1 LLEVGMSNDIFE
13 TLADTYYLATTLR
26 LRQRKAAEHPEAPV
40 DETPATAPQAAAH
53 PLLAGLL
60 DLEVVRRF
68 RARPQG
74 CG

>member
-1 LLEVGMSNDIFE
+1 MSNDIFE

-26 LRQRKAAEHPEAPV
+26 VRARTATKPEEAPV
-40 DETPATAPQAAAH
+40 AETPATAPQATAH

>member
-1 LLEVGMSNDIFE
+1 LLEVVMTNDIFE

-26 LRQRKAAEHPEAPV
+26 VRSRTATKHREAPV
-40 DETPATAPQAAAH
+40 DEAPATAPQAAH

-60 DLEVVRRF
+60 DLDVVRRF

-74 CG
+74 CS

>member
-1 LLEVGMSNDIFE
+1 MANDIFE

-26 LRQRKAAEHPEAPV
+26 VRARTAAEHPEEPV

-60 DLEVVRRF
+60 DLEVIRRF